1 MRPKAKNL
9 CATASWPA
17 LRDGVKGGDD
27 VTALSCTQIERF
39 RHLPCNSRNPPYS
52 AATRPPRSSA
62 STDATPPENRHTGAN
77 SGRHSA
83 KSCLYD
89 GRCFDFLVLNRLFS
103 RTVVICSFI
112 NVIADSSWHV
122 FYIELLECV
131 GELLLNEQLFFLHI
145 FFGSPELFSCQRR
158 LENDLKRRAKMT
170 QTADSKRQR
179 LCAAYTIA
187 GISAG
192 GVVEIPDLTQRP
204 ILRYLEK

>member
-1 MRPKAKNL
+1 MLAAR
-9 CATASWPA
+9 TMSE
-17 LRDGVKGGDD
+17 
-27 VTALSCTQIERF
+27 I
-39 RHLPCNSRNPPYS
+39 PYP
-52 AATRPPRSSA
+52 T
-62 STDATPPENRHTGAN
+62 
-77 SGRHSA
+77 
-83 KSCLYD
+83 K
-89 GRCFDFLVLNRLFS
+89 F
-103 RTVVICSFI
+103 VI
-112 NVIADSSWHV
+112 DP
-122 FYIELLECV
+122 
-131 GELLLNEQLFFLHI
+131 I

>member
-1 MRPKAKNL
+1 MSPLYPVHKSNGFVTSH
-9 CATASWPA
+9 AT
-17 LRDGVKGGDD
+17 LETRR
-27 VTALSCTQIERF
+27 TAPQRGLHVPR
-39 RHLPCNSRNPPYS
+39 RARMPP
-52 AATRPPRSSA
+52 
-62 STDATPPENRHTGAN
+62 PPENRHTGAN